1 MFGTSNIFSATSH
14 FPRNSYLSLLNF
26 DAQSVKCAFQERN
39 EVAVSSNE

>member
-1 MFGTSNIFSATSH
+1 MFGTSNIF
-14 FPRNSYLSLLNF
+14 PRRLIFSQFLSSLLNF